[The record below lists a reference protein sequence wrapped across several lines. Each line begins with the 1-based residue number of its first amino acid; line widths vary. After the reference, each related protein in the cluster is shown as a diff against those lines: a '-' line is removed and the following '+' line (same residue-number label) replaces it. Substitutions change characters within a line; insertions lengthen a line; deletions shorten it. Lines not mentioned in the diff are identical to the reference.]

1 MKFILFVVD
10 SRSKTASDNEME
22 AIDAFNEMLQTK
34 NYWIMAAGI
43 NDPDSATLVDNRS
56 SANFVKSG
64 SLFDAQEHY
73 SGFWIIDVPTAEI
86 AEELALWGSK
96 ACNRKV
102 EIRPFLGQ

>member
-1 MKFILFVVD
+1 MKFILFVID
-10 SRSKTASDNEME
+10 SRSNTASGNEIE
-22 AIDAFNEMLQTK
+22 AIDAFNEMLEVK
-34 NYWIMAAGI
+34 NYWVMAAGI

-56 SANFVKSG
+56 GAMAVKPG
-64 SLFDAQEHY
+64 SLFDEKEHY

-86 AEELALWGSK
+86 ATELALLGSK